1 MCVGGEELASCLDLC
16 GASPFLPSLQDF
28 SVGSA
33 ATPVSA
39 QGGTGE
45 MGFSLP
51 PLHCLERWE
60 VEGALALCPDRPV
73 GSCLASCSLAVGSRL
88 IS

>member
-1 MCVGGEELASCLDLC
+1 MCVGGEGLASCLDLC
-16 GASPFLPSLQDF
+16 GASPFLTSLQDF
-28 SVGSA
+28 SVGSV

-45 MGFSLP
+45 MGFSLLP
-51 PLHCLERWE
+51 MHCLEQWE

-73 GSCLASCSLAVGSRL
+73 GSTWQAAL
-88 IS
+88 